1 MRTPTE
7 EQETTISYC
16 RAQNAASLWTSDTT
30 IYTKLD
36 KLCRDAPESY
46 QCTEVARD
54 RDGDIISK
62 TYRISDKHLL
72 SFRSG
77 RIKRDLSEEQRAALS
92 ERMRQRQGATA

>member
-16 RAQNAASLWTSDTT
+16 RAQDAASVWTSDTT
-30 IYTKLD
+30 AYTKLD

-46 QCTEVARD
+46 QCMEVARD

-77 RIKRDLSEEQRAALS
+77 RLKRNLSEAQRSELS
-92 ERMRQRQGATA
+92 ERMKARQR